1 MMHLFR
7 VEWLKIKTYKTFWVL
22 FCSFC
27 ILYPLAFYFSASK
40 YMEKSKGGAAED
52 TIKAFLGSPFIFPK
66 VWHASAWMGG
76 LFFVMIGMLF
86 ILLITNEVQYR
97 THRQNI
103 IDGWSRMDF
112 LKAKFSLLIFFV
124 LVSTLL
130 VALCGLLVGL
140 VFSTDYAAMGEGL
153 YFLGYFALMAT
164 LYLMVAFLVAILV
177 KRTGLSII
185 IYFAFV
191 CAIDNILWLILTLYD
206 NQVGYFMPLEAAD
219 SLIVNPF
226 KPSIMEKRTVEDYWL
241 LATAAGYILLFGYVI
256 ISYFKKSDLKT

>member
-1 MMHLFR
+1 MMHLFK
-7 VEWLKIKTYKTFWVL
+7 VEWLKIRSYKTFWVL
-22 FCSFC
+22 FGAFC
-27 ILYPLAFYFSASK
+27 VMYPLAFYFSASK

-130 VALCGLLVGL
+130 VALCALLVGF
-140 VFSTDYAAMGEGL
+140 VFSENYDAAGEGL
-153 YFLGYFALMAT
+153 KYLGYFALMAT

-185 IYFAFV
+185 IYFAIV
-191 CAIDNILWLILTLYD
+191 CAVDNILWLILTLYD
-206 NQVGYFMPLEAAD
+206 NQVGYFLPLESTD

-226 KPSIMEKRTVEDYWL
+226 KPSIMEKRTVDDYWL
-241 LATAAGYILLFGYVI
+241 LATAIAYILLFGYI
-256 ISYFKKSDLKT
+256 ITSFFKKTDLKT